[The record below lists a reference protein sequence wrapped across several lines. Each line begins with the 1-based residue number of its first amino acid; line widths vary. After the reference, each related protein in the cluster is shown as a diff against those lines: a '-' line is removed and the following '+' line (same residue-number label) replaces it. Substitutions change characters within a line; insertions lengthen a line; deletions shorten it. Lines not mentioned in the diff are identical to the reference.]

1 MKYVITGATG
11 HLGKK
16 VTEELLELVPKEQ
29 VTLGVRSPEKAAVFK
44 EQNVHIEKMDY
55 YSFDEQTA
63 VFRGADVVLYIPSI
77 THPSEQRI
85 TEFRTS
91 VEAAEGVGVKHFIFI
106 GFTADH
112 WNNPFHMS
120 PFFGYAVRR
129 IAMSSMSG
137 TIIRNGV
144 YADPLIP
151 YTEELVRTKRL
162 PYPAGRGA
170 VSFITRRDL
179 AKAIA
184 AVAAG
189 PDRHGGLYTLTG
201 MQAYTM
207 EELGELLSN
216 ITGERI
222 RYEPMEVQEFARTY
236 DDGSGFGRVNASLYE
251 AVSMGLMGEVTPDVE
266 KLTGKPPEMLRSYL
280 ERHLL

>member
-11 HLGKK
+11 HLGGK
-16 VTEELLELVPKEQ
+16 VTEELLGLVPKEQ
-29 VTLGVRSPEKAAVFK
+29 VTLGVRRPEKATVFR
-44 EQNVHIEKMDY
+44 EQNINIEKMDY
-55 YSFDEQTA
+55 YSFEEQA
-63 VFRGADVVLYIPSI
+63 AAFYGADVVLYIPSI
-77 THPSEQRI
+77 THPAEQRI
-85 TEFRTS
+85 KEFQTS
-91 VEAAEGVGVKHFIFI
+91 VEAAEQAGVKKFMFI

-129 IAMSSMSG
+129 IAMSRMAG

-144 YADPLIP
+144 YADPLVA

-170 VSFITRRDL
+170 ISFISRRDL
-179 AKAIA
+179 ARAIA
-184 AVAAG
+184 AAAAAPG
-189 PDRHGGLYTLTG
+189 RREGIYTLTG
-201 MQAYTM
+201 IQAYTM
-207 EELGELLSN
+207 DELCELLSN

-236 DDGSGFGRVNASLYE
+236 DDGSGFGSVNASLYE
-251 AVSMGLMGEVTPDVE
+251 AASLGLMGEVTSDVE
-266 KLTGKPPEMLRSYL
+266 RLTGKPPEMLRSYL
-280 ERHLL
+280 ERHLS

>member
-11 HLGKK
+11 RLGEK
-16 VTEELLELVPKEQ
+16 VTEELLKLVPKEQ
-29 VTLGVRSPEKAAVFK
+29 VVLGVRNPEKAAVFR
-44 EQNVHIEKMDY
+44 EQNVSTAKMDY
-55 YSFDEQTA
+55 YSFEEQITA
-63 VFRGADVVLYIPSI
+63 FQGADIVLYIPSI

-85 TEFRTS
+85 TEFKTS
-91 VEAAEGVGVKHFIFI
+91 VEAAEKAGVKQFMFI

-129 IAMSSMSG
+129 IAMSPMAG

-170 VSFITRRDL
+170 VSFISRRDL

-184 AVAAG
+184 AAAAAPG
-189 PDRHGGLYTLTG
+189 RHEGVYTLTG
-201 MQAYTM
+201 PQAYTM
-207 EELGELLSN
+207 EELCELLSN
-216 ITGERI
+216 ITGDRI
-222 RYEPMEVQEFARTY
+222 RYEPMGVQEFARAY
-236 DDGSGFGRVNASLYE
+236 DDGSGFGSVNASLYE
-251 AVSMGLMGEVTPDVE
+251 AVSMGLMEEVTSDVE
-266 KLTGKPPEMLRSYL
+266 RLTGKPPEMLRSYL
-280 ERHLL
+280 ERHLS

>member
-11 HLGKK
+11 HLGEK
-16 VTEELLELVPKEQ
+16 VTEELLGLVPKEQ
-29 VTLGVRSPEKAAVFK
+29 VTLGVRSPEKASVFR
-44 EQNVHIEKMDY
+44 EQNINIEKMDY
-55 YSFDEQTA
+55 YSFEEQVA
-63 VFRGADVVLYIPSI
+63 AFYDADVVLYIPSI
-77 THPSEQRI
+77 THPAEQRI
-85 TEFRTS
+85 KEFQTS
-91 VEAAEGVGVKHFIFI
+91 VEAAEQAGVKQFMFI

-129 IAMSSMSG
+129 IAISQMAG

-170 VSFITRRDL
+170 ISFISRRDL

-184 AVAAG
+184 AAAAAPG
-189 PDRHGGLYTLTG
+189 RHEGVYTLTG
-201 MQAYTM
+201 TQAYTM
-207 EELGELLSN
+207 DELCELLSN

-236 DDGSGFGRVNASLYE
+236 DDGSGFGSVNASLYE
-251 AVSMGLMGEVTPDVE
+251 AASMGLMGEVTSDVE
-266 KLTGKPPEMLRSYL
+266 RLTGKPPEMLRSYL
-280 ERHLL
+280 ERHLS